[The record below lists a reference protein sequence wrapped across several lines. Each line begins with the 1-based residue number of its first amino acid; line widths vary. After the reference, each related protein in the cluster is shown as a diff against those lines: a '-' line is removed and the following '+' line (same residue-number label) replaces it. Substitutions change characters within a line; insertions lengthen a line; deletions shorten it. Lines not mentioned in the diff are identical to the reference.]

1 VNARVYLNTTSL
13 QFGERIDGGNFSA
26 PAVRAYADLILRFRL
41 AKDIEGVSVPDERT
55 IDSVQARIGR
65 QDAQP
70 TAGDYTLTISVG
82 TDEETTASIAYNA
95 TAAAVQ
101 TAINTAI
108 ASPSPLAPLHPC
120 VVTEVN
126 DEYRII
132 FADADETVDIAAET
146 NALWPISFVNA
157 DRFAFN
163 GGWATSLTLAQAP
176 VAETSTV
183 TPVVADD
190 PVISLIQGGETV
202 DGIAINEVQKITIL
216 PAYAGATGRIEWS
229 GNKSDL
235 LPGFPTQEQL
245 QAALDGLAPD
255 GGTFVL
261 VPVEDGYLIEFAG
274 SMSGEPQTLMT
285 WEEFTPPPTEY
296 LVKLSTSTAPMRTLM
311 RGADTSGEIELPLDL
326 VVTIDDA
333 DAPAGVQVCPFTIP
347 ITFSRPVSDDSR
359 NVAAQLVWNQPLS
372 RTDNL
377 PFSTDAILVGTRAY
391 RETIGDGAATSFVIN
406 HNLGSL
412 SANFTAD
419 ASTDVCTSAG
429 HNLHNGDPLTVS
441 SSGTLPTGLTA
452 GPTYWVINATTD
464 TFKLAAT
471 PGGAAINLTTAGTGT
486 HSFSVSDGTTDAYQV
501 DVWETGGSKLRVSPS
516 AYTVARTTANSI
528 TISGFAS
535 TPTSGQYIA
544 VVSTY
549 GRPATYQKHN
559 HPIAEITGL
568 QTELDA
574 IDARLDA
581 LEAMGP
587 ANVPFVRTTTTGVAI
602 SRALL
607 PVWRVLRAR
616 TQPPRV
622 DTLLGYAPYSLQEAP
637 PRPSRLLPAV
647 HDASTEALP
656 AAPLPAPADSYKGRV
671 FSTSADRADFPGGLK
686 NGDFA
691 ACDGR
696 EWYRVKKA
704 VNSES
709 SYYPTAYDLEL
720 FRIAVNEDQL
730 TTKSVAEL
738 LFGFEVAYFPDVR
751 NERDRRTGIT
761 WTLFLEIGTAT
772 ADTTPGTPGTN
783 LDTFFASPI
792 TVIER
797 EIEVTETPGQHR
809 FGVKV
814 ARDGAGDLTVTPVA
828 YRKELATV
836 SAPSSANFVIRGRLG
851 RFDTEDLPIDAKGLI
866 AVRGLDVGLDGQVDT
881 TLGRL
886 SIS

>member
-1 VNARVYLNTTSL
+1 MNARVYLNTTTL

-26 PAVRAYADLILRFRL
+26 PSVRAYADLILRFRL

-55 IDSVQARIGR
+55 IDSVQARVGR

-70 TAGDYTLTISVG
+70 TAGDYTLTIGVG
-82 TDEETTASIAYNA
+82 GDEVTTGSIAYNA
-95 TAAAVQ
+95 SASAVA
-101 TAINTAI
+101 TAINQALHNSDLD
-108 ASPSPLAPLHPC
+108 ALHPC
-120 VVTEVN
+120 AVTEVN

-132 FADADETVDIAAET
+132 FADIDETVELTAET
-146 NALWPISFVNA
+146 NSLWPISFVYA

-183 TPVVADD
+183 TPTVADA
-190 PVISLIQGGETV
+190 PVIELIQGGSTE
-202 DGIAINEVQKITIL
+202 DGIAINEVQKIKIL
-216 PAYAGATGRIEWS
+216 PAYAGATGRIEWD
-229 GNKSDL
+229 GKKTDL
-235 LPGFPTQEQL
+235 LGGFPTIDDLQE
-245 QAALDGLAPD
+245 ALDGFVPE
-255 GGTFVL
+255 GGVFVL
-261 VPVEDGYLIEFAG
+261 VPVEDGYLIEFTG
-274 SMSGEPQTLMT
+274 SMSGEAQTLMT

-296 LVKLSTSTAPMRTLM
+296 LVKLSTATAPMRTLM
-311 RGADTSGEIELPLDL
+311 RGADESNEIELPLDL

-333 DAPAGVQVCPFTIP
+333 DAPAGVQVCLFTIP
-347 ITFSRPVSDDSR
+347 ITFTRPVSDDSR

-412 SANFTAD
+412 SANFTVNT
-419 ASTDVCTSAG
+419 STEICTSNG
-429 HNLHNGDPLTVS
+429 HNLHNGDPVTVA
-441 SSGTLPTGLTA
+441 SSGTLPAGLTA
-452 GPTYWVINATTD
+452 GPTYWVISATTD
-464 TFKLAAT
+464 TFQLAAT

-501 DVWETGGSKLRVSPS
+501 DVWQASGSKLRVSPS
-516 AYTVARTTANSI
+516 AYTVARTTANSV

-535 TPTSGQYIA
+535 TPTAGQYVA

-559 HPIAEITGL
+559 HTIAEITGL
-568 QTELDA
+568 QDELDA

-581 LEAMGP
+581 LEVLWPPTPPNRPTA
-587 ANVPFVRTTTTGVAI
+587 VTGVSI
-602 SRALL
+602 SRTLL

-622 DTLLGYAPYSLQEAP
+622 DTLLGYAPYSLTQNP

-647 HDASTEALP
+647 HDASTESLP
-656 AAPLPAPADSYKGRV
+656 AAPLPAPANSYKGRV
-671 FSTSADRADFPGGLK
+671 FTTGADRTDFPGGLK

-696 EWYRVKKA
+696 EWYRVAKA
-704 VNSES
+704 ASAES
-709 SYYPTAYDLEL
+709 SYYPVAYDLEL

-730 TTKSVAEL
+730 TTRSVAEL
-738 LFGFEVAYFPDVR
+738 LFGFEVAYFPDQK
-751 NERDRRTGIT
+751 NPRDRRTGVT
-761 WTLFLEIGTAT
+761 WTLFLEIGEST
-772 ADTTPGTPGTN
+772 ADASPGTPGTN

-814 ARDGAGDLTVTPVA
+814 IRDSYGDITVKPIA
-828 YRKELATV
+828 YRKEMVAV
-836 SAPSSANFVIRGRLG
+836 SAPSSANFVIRARLG
-851 RFDTEDLPIDAKGLI
+851 RFDTEDLPSDAKGLI
-866 AVRGLDVGLDGQVDT
+866 AVRGLDVGLDGQPDT

-886 SIS
+886 TIS